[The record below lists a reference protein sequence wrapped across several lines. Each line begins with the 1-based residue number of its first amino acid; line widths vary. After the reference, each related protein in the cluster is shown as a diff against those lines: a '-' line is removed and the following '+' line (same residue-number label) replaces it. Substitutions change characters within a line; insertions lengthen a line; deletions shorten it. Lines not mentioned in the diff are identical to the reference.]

1 LGSHYCRLVDDVVLC
16 TADTGRQ
23 GIEPSLL
30 STVPITPTDVSVS
43 FIPGSEG
50 GKLLGNG
57 WSIPESWGRW
67 SDGLR
72 PF

>member
-1 LGSHYCRLVDDVVLC
+1 MSVVLC

-50 GKLLGNG
+50 GKLLGQRLVDTRILG
-57 WSIPESWGRW
+57 PVVGR
-67 SDGLR
+67 G
-72 PF
+72 